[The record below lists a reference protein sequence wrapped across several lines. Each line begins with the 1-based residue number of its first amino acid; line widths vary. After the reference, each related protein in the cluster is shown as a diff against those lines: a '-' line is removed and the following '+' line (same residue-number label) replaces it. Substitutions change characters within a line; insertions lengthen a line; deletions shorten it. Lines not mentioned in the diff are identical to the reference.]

1 MDYHKVTE
9 PIMDSVNRLRKDFE
23 DFRAGN
29 QVNRELE
36 IKNQLFSELI
46 RKSEDKMREEIQGV
60 LRKMSE
66 VNPKSISSFSDERLE
81 EFEKVVRKIDKG
93 LALNSGK
100 IAGAYERIEA
110 ISSSI
115 DGHMD
120 LVNT

>member
-60 LRKMSE
+60 LRKMSAE
-66 VNPKSISSFSDERLE
+66 TPSRIC
-81 EFEKVVRKIDKG
+81 RKTDDREG
-93 LALNSGK
+93 G
-100 IAGAYERIEA
+100 YE
-110 ISSSI
+110 
-115 DGHMD
+115 
-120 LVNT
+120 